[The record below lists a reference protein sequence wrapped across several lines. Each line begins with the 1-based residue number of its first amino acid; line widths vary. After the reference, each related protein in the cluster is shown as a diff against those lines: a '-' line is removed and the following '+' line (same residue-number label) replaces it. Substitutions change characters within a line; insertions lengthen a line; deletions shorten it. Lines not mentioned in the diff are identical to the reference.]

1 MDALEDKYA
10 GRTPYCYGANN
21 PIKYNDPTGNEEYKN
36 EKGYRAAKGDN
47 ALMDGTD
54 GAWLESDRIEKNARW
69 SKAMETITKDGMQNK
84 LVGIHYNLL
93 SNHPNLPRINTY
105 NFNIVRDYYHWV
117 QNQVD
122 AKGYSTQWAK
132 GAAYL
137 VDDLADAYQEG
148 NVTLGTEFGPG
159 VGKLLNELNQNI
171 ANFAI
176 LQFQDILFLDKLPE
190 NTIKGW
196 YEWDVL
202 FIEKEQVT
210 EVAPVVY
217 DKYEG
222 TKALDVLNAIARKEG
237 FFGNVLDAQV
247 KLGQAKFIPS
257 FATFGFSINKA
268 KDNNNFSNSFGAL
281 GRKHIPL
288 LMLYPEM
295 HKDKVINVSEKGWKE
310 IKRANKAIKKYYQDK
325 MKY

>member
-1 MDALEDKYA
+1 
-10 GRTPYCYGANN
+10 
-21 PIKYNDPTGNEEYKN
+21 
-36 EKGYRAAKGDN
+36 
-47 ALMDGTD
+47 
-54 GAWLESDRIEKNARW
+54 
-69 SKAMETITKDGMQNK
+69 METITKDGMQNK

-117 QNQVD
+117 QIQVD

-310 IKRANKAIKKYYQDK
+310 IDDANKAIQKYYKEK